1 MKTVFMFSGQGAQ
14 YAGMGKDLYENYAV
28 AKEVFD
34 RADEVLGYSI
44 KDICFSDE
52 EKLGLTEFTQPAI
65 LTMSIAKS
73 DIQEVS
79 SCLSELIIL
88 RNLMKNMVLRQ
99 VMKYLIFLRMQSE
112 DI

>member
-65 LTMSIAKS
+65 LTMSIAAMKVL
-73 DIQEVS
+73 QENGINADMTAG
-79 SCLSELIIL
+79 LSLGEYSA
-88 RNLMKNMVLRQ
+88 RFMTS
-99 VMKYLIFLRMQSE
+99 FLH
-112 DI
+112 